1 MPGPLLPAALA
12 TYYRALDAGEMEA
25 AAAAFA
31 PDAVYARPALEPGPD
46 GLRPLLAIEG
56 REAILAWFHERGR
69 RPFRHAVTSVVAD
82 GPRVLVEGVVMTGDA
97 PTQLF
102 HASAVLAP
110 DGLLARYVA
119 TTAAAGPDVVG
130 RLGVE
135 A

>member
-1 MPGPLLPAALA
+1 VADVPLPDALS

-25 AAAAFA
+25 AATAFA

-46 GLRPLLAIEG
+46 GLRPLVAIEG
-56 REAILAWFHERGR
+56 RAAILAWFRERGP
-69 RPFRHAVTSVVAD
+69 RPFRHVVTSAVAE
-82 GPRVLVEGVVMTGDA
+82 GPRVLVEGVVVAEGRV
-97 PTQLF
+97 TQLF
-102 HASAVLAP
+102 LASAVLTP

-135 A
+135 P